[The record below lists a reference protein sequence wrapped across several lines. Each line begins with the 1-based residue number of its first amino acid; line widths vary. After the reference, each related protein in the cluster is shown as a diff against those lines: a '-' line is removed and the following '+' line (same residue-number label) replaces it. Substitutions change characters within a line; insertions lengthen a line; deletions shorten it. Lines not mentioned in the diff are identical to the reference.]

1 MKTKQS
7 ISITQPLRKSFI
19 ALLVASLA
27 SPLLAGP
34 VKFVFLSKDIDYQQ
48 TSATRVTLLPG
59 DWLPYSFAAEVDGE
73 DRSSV
78 ATLRPKPTLKLPA
91 NSKFV
96 KLYNEKPSLGLGSDD
111 DDGWN
116 FGYVGNED
124 FDNWGTATKT
134 ELDSAFPNG
143 NYVFNVDGK
152 TINLSLPRDSYPA
165 APKLKLSG
173 GKWVGGAY
181 RIKSNQVFT
190 INSGT
195 YTRYGTNLNDFLE
208 LDLENDSTGEGI
220 FEQIQ
225 VAKKLAGGPP
235 VSKSKFITRKIPA
248 NTLEAGSTY
257 YLSAGYGAI
266 ISQST
271 ALPGALAVAT
281 YGVFTEVKVIVEN
294 P

>member
-7 ISITQPLRKSFI
+7 ISITRPLSKSFI
-19 ALLVASLA
+19 ALLVVSLA

-48 TSATRVTLLPG
+48 TSATRVTLLPAK
-59 DWLPYSFAAEVDGE
+59 WYPYSFAAEVDGE

-91 NSKFV
+91 NSKFT
-96 KLYNEKPSLGLGSDD
+96 KLYNLKPALGLGSDS

-116 FGYVGNED
+116 FGYVGQED
-124 FDNWGTATKT
+124 FDNWGTVTKGQ
-134 ELDSAFPNG
+134 LDSAFPNG
-143 NYVFNVDGK
+143 NYVFTVDGK
-152 TINLSLPRDSYPA
+152 TINLSFPRDSYPA

-173 GKWVGGAY
+173 GSWVGGAY

-190 INSGT
+190 VNSGT
-195 YTRYGTNLNDFLE
+195 YTGYGTHINDFLD
-208 LDLENDSTGEGI
+208 LDLENDSTGEDV

-225 VAKKLAGGPP
+225 VARKLAGGPP
-235 VSKSKFITRKIPA
+235 VSATKSITRKIPA
-248 NTLEAGSTY
+248 NTLQAGNTY

-266 ISQST
+266 VSQST
-271 ALPGALAVAT
+271 ALPGAAAIASN
-281 YGVFTEVKVIVEN
+281 GVFTEVKVIVEN

>member
-1 MKTKQS
+1 MKT
-7 ISITQPLRKSFI
+7 TLPLANHHPLRKSSI
-19 ALLVASLA
+19 AFLIASLTA
-27 SPLLAGP
+27 PLLAGP

-48 TSATRVTLLPG
+48 TSAKRVTVLPG
-59 DWLPYSFAAEVDGE
+59 DWLPYSFAAEVDGD

-78 ATLRPKPTLKLPA
+78 ALLSPKPSIKLPA

-116 FGYVGNED
+116 FGYVGHED
-124 FDNWGTATKT
+124 FDNWGTSTKA
-134 ELDSAFPNG
+134 EIDQAFPNG
-143 NYVFNVDGK
+143 NYVFTVEGK
-152 TINLSLPRDSYPA
+152 TINLSLPRDSYPT
-165 APKLKLSG
+165 APKLTLTG
-173 GKWVGGAY
+173 GRWMGGAY
-181 RIKSNQVFT
+181 RIKSNQTFT

-208 LDLENDSTGEGI
+208 LGLENDSTGEDI

-235 VSKSKFITRKIPA
+235 VSTAKFITKRIPA
-248 NTLEAGSTY
+248 NTLKAGDTY

-266 ISQST
+266 VSQSS
-271 ALPGALAVAT
+271 ALPGATAVAT
-281 YGVFTEVKVIVEN
+281 YGVHTEVKVIVER